1 MTYPL
6 RWNPEVFSLKNDREA
21 KRRNAREPLGTH
33 VRSFWTRR
41 SNQKLLTLKPH
52 KRLLI
57 GSVPS
62 KGLTCAPR
70 DSLAFGFASRSFCEL
85 QNLWIPGLVPPHF
98 WISSDCTPTVSF
110 RLVSNNCWHRVFFS
124 PFTAK
129 HVIDKKSTSSQALCR
144 GMKSLHSREKVRRHG
159 VPQPMLSCAGRVVR
173 NLKHGN
179 YCAAT
184 VYDACSLAKLSSTD
198 AFFVTSLQNL
208 LNFHPNPQDFISTK
222 IQSPGW
228 WTQSNVSWLSIR
240 KKPIKNIL
248 QNFDHHCLN

>member
-1 MTYPL
+1 MRPGILSHSASPHGRFVSYKISGFQGWYPRTFEFL
-6 RWNPEVFSLKNDREA
+6 RTVP
-21 KRRNAREPLGTH
+21 
-33 VRSFWTRR
+33 
-41 SNQKLLTLKPH
+41 
-52 KRLLI
+52 RL
-57 GSVPS
+57 SV
-62 KGLTCAPR
+62 
-70 DSLAFGFASRSFCEL
+70 FASSRTTAG
-85 QNLWIPGLVPPHF
+85 IV
-98 WISSDCTPTVSF
+98 
-110 RLVSNNCWHRVFFS
+110 VFFS

-228 WTQSNVSWLSIR
+228 
-240 KKPIKNIL
+240 
-248 QNFDHHCLN
+248 